1 MMNRDKVVS
10 LSNRLNEIV
19 EEAKRHP
26 NGNPGY
32 ITWDKAVYA
41 IEALSKEA
49 NSKPVM
55 PKVFDDWYKDQYDR
69 NFNILNKIIENYA
82 RIFWADFDGND
93 ELSKNLMFWSARGN
107 SSEDW
112 LRKLIKGIDAIRYG
126 YEVEK

>member
-1 MMNRDKVVS
+1 MNRDKVVS

-26 NGNPGY
+26 NGNPGH

-55 PKVFDDWYKDQYDR
+55 PKVFDEWYND
-69 NFNILNKIIENYA
+69 NIFKNDSTYSKFATLNGAITRTIIGSENDLGTWINCDCDVRLY
-82 RIFWADFDGND
+82 RC
-93 ELSKNLMFWSARGN
+93 
-107 SSEDW
+107 
-112 LRKLIKGIDAIRYG
+112 IDAIRYG